1 MRYSFLLAL
10 TLLACGETPKTPS
23 SKAPATDAPKA
34 EVKPPDPMDGP
45 AIESTPLPERAA
57 VKGPRFAAVDPKGA
71 GIDFVH
77 QFKAPKGREAEF
89 AGPFAG
95 GGVALGDYDGD
106 GHVDLCLT
114 RQHGGAKLYRN
125 QGDFTF
131 EDVTAQAGITAPGWT
146 TATSFVDLDGDGDLD
161 LLIGQFDAP
170 LLVFVNLGG
179 HFEERGE
186 ALGLNIRAA
195 TAGLAFADYDRDGDL
210 DLYLVTYRRTPT
222 EPLKGNPVREN
233 GKLMPPKEHRE
244 YLMLMNKPG
253 QGVVIVNAGQQDH
266 LLRNDGGTFTDVT
279 AESGIGVHYEM
290 GLSARFW
297 DYDGDGWQDLYVAN
311 DFFGADRLY
320 HNENGRFVEVT
331 QAALPHTPWFSMG
344 ADAADINNDGKLDFF
359 AADMSGT
366 THFKQKLSMGDMN
379 DDGWFLETAEPRQ
392 YMRNAVYLNTGT
404 DRFMEVAYLT
414 GLANTDWTWTPRFAD
429 FDEDGKVDLFVTNG
443 MTRDYSDSDVR
454 QQLKNKDRWQDFD
467 LDHWLKQPPR
477 KEPNLA
483 FKNLGDLSFQS
494 VGRDWGLGAESVSF
508 GAALGDLDG
517 DGDLDIVVND
527 FDGPP
532 RLYRNQTAGTNR
544 IALRLIAPGNP
555 WGIGARVEF
564 WNSGFDERDRLP
576 MITKDMSL
584 SGGFFSANAPE
595 IQFGLKRASKVKE
608 LKITWPDGSRQ
619 IVKDLARNHRYT
631 IRKAVKTD
639 TKQWPE
645 TKPWYQPMPEL
656 GRHTDRPFNDFKIQP
671 LLPNKVSGLGPGMAW
686 ADVDGDGKPE
696 MFLSGGTGA
705 PSTLG
710 GKPLPGDP
718 EADEMGAVFIDYDS
732 DGDLDIYSVAGSVER
747 RPGADIYRDRLY
759 INDGKKG
766 WRVEL
771 QPFTDAG
778 GPVVAAD
785 YDGDGD
791 VDLFVGGR
799 VVPGAWPTA
808 PKSRLLRNDKG
819 KFTDVTE
826 QLAPGLQT
834 AGMVTS
840 ALWTDVDNDNRL
852 DLMITYEWGP
862 VRWWRNTG
870 KGFEDRTAASGLGQH
885 RGLFNSIS
893 AGDWDSD
900 GDMDYAVGNLGLN
913 SKYHASIE
921 HPLVLWYGPFGDNGA
936 MRIIEGEYEGDT
948 LYPVRGRSCSSDA
961 MPDLKQRYGTFTEFA
976 KSSASEIYG
985 DKLKD
990 ALKLEVDTLES
1001 GMFINHGGTFVF
1013 QPFPRMAQA
1022 APIFG
1027 TAFMDVR
1034 GDGKLDLIYG
1044 QNFYGPQRETGRM
1057 DGGIGGV
1064 VGSVDGKKLTVFTQK
1079 LGVSGLGD
1087 VTATSLVHLDDD
1099 NHPEIVFATHDGPVQ
1114 AVRYTQRKRM
1124 YDFRAPYRVRL
1135 KGRPGN
1141 PGGYGARVTINYHRG
1156 RQVAEV
1162 SAGSGYL
1169 GQSQAGEVFGIPAD
1183 DPPNRPPRYRSQRTV
1198 KSVTVR
1204 WADGHVTTVP
1214 GQPGGVTVAR

>member
-1 MRYSFLLAL
+1 MRYPYLFAL
-10 TLLACGETPKTPS
+10 VLLACGETPKTPS

-266 LLRNDGGTFTDVT
+266 LLRNDGGRFTDVT

-344 ADAADINNDGKLDFF
+344 ADAADINNDGKLDFL

-555 WGIGARVEF
+555 WGIGARVEVEP
-564 WNSGFDERDRLP
+564 STGLSP
-576 MITKDMSL
+576 ITLDQAA
-584 SGGFFSANAPE
+584 SGGFFSANNPSLH
-595 IQFGLKRASKVKE
+595 FGLDHADLRAIR
-608 LKITWPDGSRQ
+608 ITWPDGTYQQLTDVKANHTITVRQ
-619 IVKDLARNHRYT
+619 GKGAPFARAFRPIYT
-631 IRKAVKTD
+631 ATSD
-639 TKQWPE
+639 
-645 TKPWYQPMPEL
+645 L
-656 GRHTDRPFNDFKIQP
+656 GRHVDRPFDDFKIQP

-686 ADVDGDGKPE
+686 ADVDGDGTPE
-696 MFLSGGTGA
+696 MYLSGGTGA

-840 ALWTDVDNDNRL
+840 ALWTDVDNDGRL
-852 DLMITYEWGP
+852 DLMITYEWGS

-870 KGFEDRTAASGLGQH
+870 KGFEDRTQGSGLEAY

-893 AGDWDSD
+893 GADWDGD
-900 GDMDYAVGNLGLN
+900 GDIDYAVGNLGLN

-961 MPDLKQRYGTFTEFA
+961 MPDLKRRYGTFTEFA

-985 DKLKD
+985 DKLKS
-990 ALKLEVDTLES
+990 ALKLEVDTLAS
-1001 GMFINHGGTFVF
+1001 GIFINDGGRFF
-1013 QPFPRMAQA
+1013 FKPFPRFAQVS
-1022 APIFG
+1022 PIFG
-1027 TAFMDVR
+1027 TAFMDVQ
-1034 GDGKLDLIYG
+1034 GDGVLDLMYV
-1044 QNFYGPQRETGRM
+1044 QNFHGPQRETGRM

-1064 VGSVDGKKLTVFTQK
+1064 ITTRWVGPNRPRRMEVMRPGSGVVVPEDATALALVDLDADQDIEVTV
-1079 LGVSGLGD
+1079 
-1087 VTATSLVHLDDD
+1087 
-1099 NHPEIVFATHDGPVQ
+1099 ATHDGPARRFDRRPSQSV
-1114 AVRYTQRKRM
+1114 
-1124 YDFRAPYRVRL
+1124 PYRVRING
-1135 KGRPGN
+1135 KRGDV
-1141 PGGYGARVTINYHRG
+1141 GGYGARVALTYRDG
-1156 RQVAEV
+1156 KTSVVEV
-1162 SAGSGYL
+1162 HAGHGYL
-1169 GQSQAGEVFGIPAD
+1169 SQNQVGEVFGLPAVSSK
-1183 DPPNRPPRYRSQRTV
+1183 NAV
-1198 KSVTVR
+1198 KSVSVR

-1214 GQPGGVTVAR
+1214 GQPGGVTVTR